1 MFTITLDE
9 EHVNVVRRGV
19 PNLRLADLASTGMEP
34 GRPLRL
40 VDPEGRYVAAAIADP
55 ENELCRVYSVRDVET
70 AIDKAL
76 LAQRVDEAIGLRR
89 ALGLVAAGGGDSAYR
104 AINSEGDYLPGF
116 TADVY
121 GPFAVVYSYSKGL
134 WTLGRIVAEELR
146 RAAGLRGVVLK
157 LRPKGGVQPGQVKQE
172 IVGEEPPESYFV
184 TEQPLRQG
192 ERALQLEVHLLSG
205 LNVGLFTDMR
215 EHRRGLSRFVRDR
228 RVLNTFSYTGALSV
242 AAAIYGARS
251 VTSVDLSS
259 GVLKWTQSNFRQ
271 NGLDPTD
278 PRFRWE
284 TADVL
289 RFLES
294 ERKAGTRYDTIILD
308 PPTFSAARSHS
319 WSLERDLPEL
329 VSRAAQLVEK
339 DGFVWVSSNRWAG
352 GRLETAIEEGL
363 RRARRRGRILE
374 QGGLPPDYPSCP
386 EWPEGRYLDI
396 AQLHVA

>member
-1 MFTITLDE
+1 MFTVTLDDTRVE
-9 EHVNVVRRGV
+9 LVKRGV
-19 PNLRLADLASTGMEP
+19 PNLKLGDLASAGMEP

-40 VDPEGRYVAAAIADP
+40 VDPEGRYLASAIADP
-55 ENELCRVYSVRDVET
+55 ENDVCRVYVVRDVET
-70 AIDKAL
+70 PIGQPL
-76 LAQRVDEAIGLRR
+76 LAQRVDEAIALRR
-89 ALGLVAAGGGDSAYR
+89 ALDLCHPDSAYR
-104 AINSEGDYLPGF
+104 ALNNEGDGVPGF

-121 GPFAVVYSYSKGL
+121 GEFAVVYSYSKGL
-134 WTLGRIVAEELR
+134 WTLGRIVAEELK
-146 RAAGLRGVVLK
+146 RAASLRGVVLK

-172 IVGEEPPESYFV
+172 IIGESPPEAYTVS
-184 TEQPLRQG
+184 ERPLRAG
-192 ERALQLEVHLLSG
+192 EATLKIEVHLLSG

-242 AAAIYGARS
+242 ASAVFGAKS

-259 GVLKWTQSNFRQ
+259 GVLKWTQSNFRL
-271 NGLDPTD
+271 NGIDPTE
-278 PRFRWE
+278 PRWRFE

-289 RFLES
+289 RFLDA

-339 DGFVWVSSNRWAG
+339 DGFIWVSSNRWAG
-352 GRLETAIEEGL
+352 GKLEAAIEEGCK
-363 RRARRRGRILE
+363 RAKRRGRILE
-374 QGGLPPDYPSCP
+374 TGGLPPDYPSVP
-386 EWPEGRYLDI
+386 EWPEGRYLEL
-396 AQLHVA
+396 AQLHIA